1 MKEVPL
7 VTFTFPPPPASQ
19 TKIDKTTLWY
29 VLERFKYDNVLLVNF
44 SLWGFLNHIE
54 IVAWLF
60 SNMYVSAPQLLST
73 ISLPIQPSIQSRS
86 RQNNHNSFTSKTSLY
101 KPIIMP
107 TDGRN
112 KNYFNLCFQVIFFLI
127 FSLFILFLLFHADK
141 NFMVLRCFKT
151 KYKIFLHIS
160 IGILI
165 L

>member
-1 MKEVPL
+1 M
-7 VTFTFPPPPASQ
+7 VTFTFPPPARFSDKDWQ
-19 TKIDKTTLWY
+19 KTTLWN

-112 KNYFNLCFQVIFFLI
+112 KLLQPLLPSDFLSYL
-127 FSLFILFLLFHADK
+127 FSIHF
-141 NFMVLRCFKT
+141 
-151 KYKIFLHIS
+151 IS
-160 IGILI
+160 IVSRW
-165 L
+165 

>member
-1 MKEVPL
+1 MDSWKKFFSKSSGDLHIPTPRPL
-7 VTFTFPPPPASQ
+7 LRQRLT
-19 TKIDKTTLWY
+19 KTTLWN
-29 VLERFKYDNVLLVNF
+29 VLERFEYDNVLLVNF

-112 KNYFNLCFQVIFFLI
+112 KLLQPLLPSDFLSYL
-127 FSLFILFLLFHADK
+127 FSIHF
-141 NFMVLRCFKT
+141 
-151 KYKIFLHIS
+151 IS
-160 IGILI
+160 IVSRW
-165 L
+165 

>member
-1 MKEVPL
+1 MDSWKKFFSKSSGDLHIPTPRPL
-7 VTFTFPPPPASQ
+7 LRQRLT
-19 TKIDKTTLWY
+19 KTTLWN
-29 VLERFKYDNVLLVNF
+29 VLERFEYDNVLLVNF

-112 KNYFNLCFQVIFFLI
+112 KNYFNLCFQVIFLSFLYSFYFYCFTLI
-127 FSLFILFLLFHADK
+127 RILWF
-141 NFMVLRCFKT
+141 
-151 KYKIFLHIS
+151 
-160 IGILI
+160 
-165 L
+165 